1 MSKWNLVYCIT
12 KRLSQSE
19 ENFEIIL
26 YCLNKSIELS
36 SKFHNV
42 KILTDSQTID
52 YLSNL
57 NVEKELFD
65 FGHLRFLDDIKI
77 SVLPHIKNNEILVDP
92 DVFIYRELK
101 INKDCDLL
109 CERPEN
115 IIKDDWYRKDYK
127 LSKQFRFSNFIRLES
142 KTNNICN
149 IGILKFFN
157 KELLKKYIERYNF
170 VKSVALEENDTM
182 YKFPTFSILLGQLL
196 LQNII
201 DENDYKV
208 NYVRENRYNEYYHLA
223 GEQKYDKEY
232 LKSALEKKN
241 QKTVI

>member
-26 YCLNKSIELS
+26 YCLNKSIELA
-36 SKFHNV
+36 SKFHNI
-42 KILTDSQTID
+42 KIITDSQTIG
-52 YLSNL
+52 YIKHL
-57 NVEKELFD
+57 NIEIEIFD

-77 SVLPHIKNNEILVDP
+77 SVLPQLKDDELLIDP

-101 INKDCDLL
+101 IDEDCDLL

-115 IIKDDWYRKDYK
+115 IIRDIWYHTDYK
-127 LSKQFRFSNFIRLES
+127 LSKNFKFSNFIRFES
-142 KTNNICN
+142 KTNDICN

-157 KELLKKYIERYNF
+157 QDLLKKYIERYNF
-170 VKSVALEENDTM
+170 VKSVALDEENNL
-182 YKFPTFSILLGQLL
+182 YEFPTFSILLGQLL

-208 NYVRENRYNEYYHLA
+208 NYIRHNRYNEYYHLA
-223 GEQKYDKEY
+223 GPQKYDVKY

-241 QKTVI
+241 QKTII